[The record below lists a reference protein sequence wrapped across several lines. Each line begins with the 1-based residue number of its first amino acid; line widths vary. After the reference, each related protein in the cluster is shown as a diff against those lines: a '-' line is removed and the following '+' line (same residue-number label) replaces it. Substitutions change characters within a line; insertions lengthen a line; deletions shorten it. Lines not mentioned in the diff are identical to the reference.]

1 MKKPLYFATI
11 LILIASCSGKNETES
26 TNSNSLNFT
35 VEIDTVQVD
44 PGDDHFIYLSNY
56 LNTASLS
63 SDKKTLYNFNPT
75 VPELEIIDLDD
86 LSLKEVIKLEN
97 EGPAGIGAANSYI
110 PMMDIS
116 DSGELFL
123 NTWSYMVRLNP
134 DKDQSSKFW
143 FTADSLKGD
152 PMTEKEKIFPEGQ
165 ISDDGQFYFGSY
177 GLLDNSNPKSGLAIV
192 NLNTKE
198 LKKVPL
204 DLFEKIDKF
213 FIVFSTDGGGKMSIG
228 ESVYF
233 LPMDD
238 QVIISTS
245 TFNEIYVLS
254 LADGELDKKSFHS
267 QLTDD
272 EKKGNYQKTAS
283 SREELFELNKEK
295 IKEVTF
301 GNLYFDNKEEKF
313 WRFSRSLDRTVGD
326 SVAYQ
331 SVLTIFDKDLTQLHE
346 EKVDF
351 SAMSSLTFFKDGS
364 LYSYINLEDELGFI
378 RIKPTYD
385 E

>member
-1 MKKPLYFATI
+1 MKKPLYFASALFL
-11 LILIASCSGKNETES
+11 LISCSEKTDS
-26 TNSNSLNFT
+26 DTSSSNKLNFT

-56 LNTASLS
+56 LNTATLS

-97 EGPAGIGAANSYI
+97 EGPAGIGAANSYM

-165 ISDDGQFYFGSY
+165 ISDDGQFYYGSY

-313 WRFSRSLDRTVGD
+313 WRFSRSLDRTIGD

-351 SAMSSLTFFKDGS
+351 TAMSSLTFFKDGS
-364 LYSYINLEDELGFI
+364 LYYYINLEDELGFI
-378 RIKPTYD
+378 RINPTYD

>member
-1 MKKPLYFATI
+1 MKKPLYFASALFL
-11 LILIASCSGKNETES
+11 LISCSEKTDS
-26 TNSNSLNFT
+26 DTSSSNKLNFT

-56 LNTASLS
+56 LNTATLS

-97 EGPAGIGAANSYI
+97 EGPAGIGAANSYM

-165 ISDDGQFYFGSY
+165 ISDDGKFYYGSY

-313 WRFSRSLDRTVGD
+313 WRFSRSLDRTIGD

-351 SAMSSLTFFKDGS
+351 SAMSSLNFFKDGS

-378 RIKPTYD
+378 RINPTYD